1 MTSRSGSIWRPVR
14 AGDPAASLELLRR
27 YEPVL
32 AFTEGEMF
40 FPMNVDEY
48 VRRSALY
55 KRLED
60 GRTEL
65 LARGGELTARGLAET
80 GASRFGD
87 RLFLRFVERPV
98 NGATLRN
105 WSAHR
110 PKLKE
115 RRHLSGVGLLDRL
128 GDAIARIPAP
138 GGAHAAEGIVASAQ
152 LRYAETLS
160 RAPRF
165 VYYGRVIEERAY
177 TVLSYHF
184 FYAMCDWRT
193 SFFGAGDHQGDW
205 QQVSVFLANVGD
217 GYLEPAWI
225 ACESAGRVD
234 VRGWE
239 DPGVSR
245 IENHPGVF
253 VAAGSHAGYLS
264 AGDFITRAE
273 LEPLRPLA
281 SFRDRMARVWDSV
294 GDRRPARA
302 LAVPF
307 VDYAS
312 GDGVRIGP
320 ARSCGWE
327 PVVIDDSEAWAE
339 DYRGAWGPDERGA
352 FAARRSHGGPKYDA
366 DGNVRRS
373 WSDPVG
379 WASLD
384 RQAVPAM
391 IDVELSRRIEV
402 LEHDAAVAMEGAGTL
417 RRVLPQLQL
426 EIDALEV
433 ASGSGPLLAKRKR
446 QLDRVEAEI
455 DEYEARRTEDLIS
468 ADACR
473 NLRRSRD
480 VNDSTKTRPAS
491 VARNVAGMSQKRT
504 ADVAAGV
511 IAAAMVLVAVVLLV
525 TGAPWYSAVV
535 LLLVGAFVVDNV
547 LRGTFE
553 SFINNAA
560 IVLGVATGVVLVYEV
575 FWPLTIFALAAL
587 GILLLISDV
596 RELRAR

>member
-1 MTSRSGSIWRPVR
+1 MTSASGSIWRPVR
-14 AGDPAASLELLRR
+14 AGDPAASLELLRH

-48 VRRSALY
+48 VQRSALY
-55 KRLED
+55 RRLED

-65 LARGGELTARGLAET
+65 LASGGELTPSRLAET

-115 RRHLSGVGLLDRL
+115 RRHPSGVGLVDRL

-138 GGAHAAEGIVASAQ
+138 GGVHSAEGTVASAQ
-152 LRYAETLS
+152 LWYAETLS
-160 RAPRF
+160 RVPRF

-205 QQVSVFLANVGD
+205 QQVSVFLANVCD
-217 GYLEPAWI
+217 GYLEPTWI
-225 ACESAGRVD
+225 ACESAGSVE

-239 DPGVSR
+239 DPSVSW
-245 IENHPGVF
+245 IENHPGIF

-281 SFRDRMARVWDSV
+281 SFRDRIARLWDNA

-302 LAVPF
+302 VAVPF

-320 ARSCGWE
+320 GRSCGWE
-327 PVVIDDSEAWAE
+327 LVINDESQAWVE
-339 DYRGAWGPDERGA
+339 DYRGAWGPDEPGA

-391 IDVELSRRIEV
+391 VDVELSRRIEV
-402 LEHDAAVAMEGAGTL
+402 LEHDAAVAMEGAITL
-417 RRVLPQLQL
+417 RRMLPQLQL
-426 EIDALEV
+426 EIEALEV
-433 ASGSGPLLAKRKR
+433 ASGAGSLLAKRKQ

-480 VNDSTKTRPAS
+480 VNDSTKTHPEPA
-491 VARNVAGMSQKRT
+491 ARTVAGMPRKKAT
-504 ADVAAGV
+504 DTLAGV
-511 IAAAMVLVAVVLLV
+511 IAAAMVLGAVVLLV
-525 TGAPWYSAVV
+525 TGAPWYTAVV
-535 LLLVGAFVVDNV
+535 MLLVGAFVVDNV

-553 SFINNAA
+553 SFVSNAA
-560 IVLGVATGVVLVYEV
+560 IVLAVATGVVLVYEV

-587 GILLLISDV
+587 GVLLLIGDV